1 MKTSIPDAGFAA
13 AGPPAGHPCDAR
25 ADTPAHRTAGRGAS
39 SSTDGRDVADGQ
51 ALSSAAVPGV
61 LASLAMAP
69 DAGPAVRDG
78 RAPVRGASTALGR
91 ALETWFYFGMGWLVL
106 AIVAYGFGRH
116 AGDRLFH
123 PAEPPPLI
131 LHVHVLVFA
140 GWVLLF
146 LVQSGLVR
154 GANVRLHRRLGVF
167 GGALGAVLPVLGVVT
182 ALAMQRWHAARG
194 PVNDAFLSI
203 SFNDMLTFAVA
214 FGLALRWRRQPERHR
229 RLMLIATCGLTVAAF
244 ARFPRELVP
253 ANAWYLGVDL
263 LIALGMLRDLVVDGR
278 VHPVYRIG
286 LPCVMA
292 GQATAMYLLL
302 AAPAGWLVFLHALLY

>member
-13 AGPPAGHPCDAR
+13 AGPSTGHPSDAR
-25 ADTPAHRTAGRGAS
+25 ADAPTHRMAGRGAS
-39 SSTDGRDVADGQ
+39 SGADGQ
-51 ALSSAAVPGV
+51 AIADGKVLSSAAVPGV
-61 LASLAMAP
+61 PASLATVP

-78 RAPVRGASTALGR
+78 RAPARGAPTALGR
-91 ALETWFYFGMGWLVL
+91 ALGTWFYFGMGWLIL

-154 GANVRLHRRLGVF
+154 GANVRLHRRLGAF
-167 GGALGAVLPVLGVVT
+167 GGALGAVLPVMGLVT

-203 SFNDMLTFAVA
+203 SLNDMLTFAVA

-253 ANAWYLGVDL
+253 SYSWYLGVDL

-278 VHPVYRIG
+278 VHLVYRIG

-292 GQATAMYLLL
+292 AQATAMYLLL
-302 AAPAGWLVFLHALLY
+302 AAPAGWLGFLHALY